1 VVLASMIAVT
11 AVWDVILLASTPSWL
26 PVLRWAILVLGVLAA
41 TAVAM
46 GVHQFK
52 KLATVLAAVVVLTLG
67 LGGAA
72 YAVSTAAQPH
82 TGAVPTSGPLTSEMG
97 GRQGGPGVAPSPSSG
112 IGALL
117 TQTTTKWAAATIG
130 SQSAS
135 SLELSSGKA
144 VMAIGGWSGGDPAP
158 TLAAFQQYVA
168 NKQVHYFIA
177 GRSGGPGSAGANG
190 STTAITDWVTAN
202 FPTITVD
209 GQTVYDLTK

>member
-1 VVLASMIAVT
+1 
-11 AVWDVILLASTPSWL
+11 
-26 PVLRWAILVLGVLAA
+26 VLGVLAA

-46 GVHQFK
+46 GVHQFR
-52 KLATVLAAVVVLTLG
+52 KLATVLAAVTVLTLG

-72 YAVSTAAQPH
+72 YAVDTAAQAH
-82 TGAVPTSGPLTSEMG
+82 SGAVPTSGPSTSEMAGKG
-97 GRQGGPGVAPSPSSG
+97 GIGRGGQGGPGGEQSSSSG

-117 TQTTTKWAAATIG
+117 AKTTTKWAAATIG

-144 VMAIGGWSGGDPAP
+144 VMAIGGWGGSDPAP

-177 GRSGGPGSAGANG
+177 GRSGGPGSAGASG